1 MKKHLIIL
9 FIASL
14 SFTACKK
21 TEVVPETPD
30 YSTQVIGNY
39 AVSRLDLNGKI
50 AILPANGV
58 TSGIQVKV
66 LAKNRVQLILTV
78 QSATQKTVYNFL
90 PNDIRKDPFADVII
104 FDNPYL
110 GDYVP
115 STKRMNLSG
124 VTEAGETI
132 KVIAYN

>member
-1 MKKHLIIL
+1 MKNYLVIL
-9 FIASL
+9 LFVTL

-21 TEVVPETPD
+21 DEVVPETPD
-30 YSTQVIGNY
+30 YSNQVIGNY

-58 TSGIQVKV
+58 TSGVQIKV
-66 LAKNRVQLILTV
+66 LSKNRVQLILTV
-78 QSATQKTVYNFL
+78 QSSTQKTVYNFL
-90 PNDIRKDPFADVII
+90 PNDVRKDPNAQLLI
-104 FDNPYL
+104 FDTPYL
-110 GDYVP
+110 GEYAP
-115 STKRMNLSG
+115 TIKRLSLSG

>member
-1 MKKHLIIL
+1 MKKHLI
-9 FIASL
+9 IASL